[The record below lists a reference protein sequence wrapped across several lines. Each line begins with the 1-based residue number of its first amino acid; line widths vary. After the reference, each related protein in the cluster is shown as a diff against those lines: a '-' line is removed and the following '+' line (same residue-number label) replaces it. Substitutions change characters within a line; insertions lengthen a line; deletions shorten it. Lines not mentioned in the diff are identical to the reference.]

1 MCYNRYYFIFQ
12 CSEHKVYCGR
22 LFVCGQKYVS
32 NFNHSCTYCQ
42 VSFPNVFNHFLI
54 FLCISKFSNFY
65 TYCIFLN
72 ELLNNYKVVKTCL
85 CKSARGKLCRQML
98 MYQSCNE
105 LHTNVFITHYT
116 VIYNNTNIV
125 DIITLITKEMLK
137 M

>member
-1 MCYNRYYFIFQ
+1 MFIRNSALCYNRYYFIFQ

-85 CKSARGKLCRQML
+85 CKSLQLYNQADNDSGK
-98 MYQSCNE
+98 SCIAF
-105 LHTNVFITHYT
+105 TRV
-116 VIYNNTNIV
+116 VIGLRKREV
-125 DIITLITKEMLK
+125 M
-137 M
+137 